1 MQTIDKPTVDLE
13 GLRKAIQ
20 EEYALVAEEPE
31 HGFDFFVGRPL
42 ARLLGVRRC
51 MAGRRPRGDD
61 RLVCWDR

>member
-31 HGFDFFVGRPL
+31 HGFHFFVGRPL
-42 ARLLGVRRC
+42 ARLLGYDEAWLDGVPRR
-51 MAGRRPRGDD
+51 R
-61 RLVCWDR
+61 